1 MGAWGMAWGMGA
13 TRPAAGHGGMGAVVH
28 GCPDSQR
35 ACLEFR
41 ASSALRGPT
50 SRRYDDHAMSPAED
64 PEESLDINV
73 EDDVWPFPSERFLN
87 EWAPGVLQAQNAWM
101 ASIDSLRAPDRKT
114 HELIRMVCTVI
125 ARQPGGVQ
133 RHARLAAEVG
143 ATWDEIAG
151 SILLTEPA
159 FGIVLAIQA
168 LPAARRG
175 YKQGAAGMREED
187 DGDSLDA

>member
-1 MGAWGMAWGMGA
+1 
-13 TRPAAGHGGMGAVVH
+13 
-28 GCPDSQR
+28 
-35 ACLEFR
+35 
-41 ASSALRGPT
+41 
-50 SRRYDDHAMSPAED
+50 MSPGSD
-64 PEESLDINV
+64 PGNASDDEIGE
-73 EDDVWPFPSERFLN
+73 DVWPFNIEEESWPFPSDRYLH

-114 HELIRMVCTVI
+114 HELIRMVCTAI

-143 ATWDEIAG
+143 ATWDEISG

-175 YKQGAAGMREED
+175 FKQAAARRQEED
-187 DGDSLDA
+187 DAESPDE

>member
-1 MGAWGMAWGMGA
+1 
-13 TRPAAGHGGMGAVVH
+13 
-28 GCPDSQR
+28 
-35 ACLEFR
+35 
-41 ASSALRGPT
+41 
-50 SRRYDDHAMSPAED
+50 
-64 PEESLDINV
+64 
-73 EDDVWPFPSERFLN
+73 
-87 EWAPGVLQAQNAWM
+87 VLQAQNAWM
-101 ASIDSLRAPDRKT
+101 SSIDSLRAPDRKT

-133 RHARLAAEVG
+133 RHAQLAAEVG

-175 YKQGAAGMREED
+175 FKQGSTGAQFDD
-187 DGDSLDA
+187 DGDSPDS

>member
-1 MGAWGMAWGMGA
+1 M
-13 TRPAAGHGGMGAVVH
+13 P
-28 GCPDSQR
+28 P
-35 ACLEFR
+35 
-41 ASSALRGPT
+41 
-50 SRRYDDHAMSPAED
+50 ED
-64 PEESLDINV
+64 PDV
-73 EDDVWPFPSERFLN
+73 DVDVTEDGWPFPSEKFLH

-101 ASIDSLRAPDRKT
+101 SSIDSLRAPDRKT

-143 ATWDEIAG
+143 ATWDEISG

-175 YKQGAAGMREED
+175 YLQGSAPREIED
-187 DGDSLDA
+187 DGDSLDD

>member
-1 MGAWGMAWGMGA
+1 
-13 TRPAAGHGGMGAVVH
+13 
-28 GCPDSQR
+28 
-35 ACLEFR
+35 
-41 ASSALRGPT
+41 
-50 SRRYDDHAMSPAED
+50 MSMPPED
-64 PEESLDINV
+64 GDVDLNE
-73 EDDVWPFPSERFLN
+73 DVWPFPSEKFLH

-101 ASIDSLRAPDRKT
+101 SSIDSLRAPDRKT

-125 ARQPGGVQ
+125 ARQLGGVQ

-143 ATWDEIAG
+143 ATWDDIAG

-175 YKQGAAGMREED
+175 FKQGAVGGDERD
-187 DGDSLDA
+187 DGDSLPH

>member
-1 MGAWGMAWGMGA
+1 MNPGGAGKV
-13 TRPAAGHGGMGAVVH
+13 P
-28 GCPDSQR
+28 
-35 ACLEFR
+35 
-41 ASSALRGPT
+41 
-50 SRRYDDHAMSPAED
+50 AMSPDRPAED
-64 PEESLDINV
+64 DEDLDYDV
-73 EDDVWPFPSERFLN
+73 TEDLWPFPSERFLR
-87 EWAPGVLQAQNAWM
+87 ELAPGVLQAQNAWM

-125 ARQPGGVQ
+125 ARQLGGVQ

-143 ATWDEIAG
+143 ASWEEIAG

-175 YKQGAAGMREED
+175 FKQGAAVLHDADEE
-187 DGDSLDA
+187 S

>member
-1 MGAWGMAWGMGA
+1 MSDGAN
-13 TRPAAGHGGMGAVVH
+13 
-28 GCPDSQR
+28 
-35 ACLEFR
+35 
-41 ASSALRGPT
+41 
-50 SRRYDDHAMSPAED
+50 DDTFD
-64 PEESLDINV
+64 VNV
-73 EDDVWPFPSERFLN
+73 EDDVWPFPADRFLQ
-87 EWAPGVLQAQNAWM
+87 ELAPGVLQAQNGWM

-143 ATWDEIAG
+143 ASWEEIAG

-175 YKQGAAGMREED
+175 YRQGSEAAYEED
-187 DGDSLDA
+187 DGDSLGE

>member
-1 MGAWGMAWGMGA
+1 MSTTGE
-13 TRPAAGHGGMGAVVH
+13 
-28 GCPDSQR
+28 PDEQ
-35 ACLEFR
+35 
-41 ASSALRGPT
+41 
-50 SRRYDDHAMSPAED
+50 
-64 PEESLDINV
+64 LDINT
-73 EDDVWPFPSERFLN
+73 EDDVWPFLSERFLT
-87 EWAPGVLQAQNAWM
+87 EWAPGVLQAQNVWM
-101 ASIDSLRAPDRKT
+101 SSIDSLRAPDRKT

-175 YKQGAAGMREED
+175 YKQGSADPLEED
-187 DGDSLDA
+187 DGDSLDD